1 MDIIRKLL
9 NKANVIVAK
18 GKTVE
23 EERLH
28 RGELFNIFQVC
39 GVNHYEVTHSAIIA
53 EMLSPKGSHGQ
64 GIVFLKEFIETIADN
79 NNIVV
84 DFNVSDV
91 VVETEKVV
99 GTGRIDIFVSNSSN
113 QVIIIENKIYAQDQ
127 QEQLKRYED
136 YIISQGYNE
145 NQYYIL
151 YLSLDGH
158 ESEDGNKQNVKYIPI
173 SYSVEILDWLKKCK
187 LKAIDKLLIRETI
200 TQYIN
205 HIKKLTNT
213 DDNMDT
219 QNNKELLDLLI
230 SNSNATLKIIQSEHN
245 IIKTLIEEC
254 IFEELKQLGAEVDCE
269 FKKDSDFH
277 DRIIKNLRGK
287 RSYPG
292 FWFESE
298 KYKCTIRFEFQ
309 DAYLSG
315 SIGGL
320 PKDFNEVWRK
330 RLNCFKRSSQMWPG
344 GYNNL
349 DSKYSNWTLETLFNI
364 KNNIQDF
371 KAYIKG
377 FLESVFKTI
386 EESVE

>member
-64 GIVFLKEFIETIADN
+64 GVVFLKEFIETIADN

-145 NQYYIL
+145 N
-151 YLSLDGH
+151 
-158 ESEDGNKQNVKYIPI
+158 
-173 SYSVEILDWLKKCK
+173 
-187 LKAIDKLLIRETI
+187 
-200 TQYIN
+200 
-205 HIKKLTNT
+205 
-213 DDNMDT
+213 
-219 QNNKELLDLLI
+219 
-230 SNSNATLKIIQSEHN
+230 
-245 IIKTLIEEC
+245 
-254 IFEELKQLGAEVDCE
+254 
-269 FKKDSDFH
+269 
-277 DRIIKNLRGK
+277 
-287 RSYPG
+287 
-292 FWFESE
+292 
-298 KYKCTIRFEFQ
+298 
-309 DAYLSG
+309 
-315 SIGGL
+315 
-320 PKDFNEVWRK
+320 
-330 RLNCFKRSSQMWPG
+330 
-344 GYNNL
+344 
-349 DSKYSNWTLETLFNI
+349 
-364 KNNIQDF
+364 
-371 KAYIKG
+371 
-377 FLESVFKTI
+377 
-386 EESVE
+386 